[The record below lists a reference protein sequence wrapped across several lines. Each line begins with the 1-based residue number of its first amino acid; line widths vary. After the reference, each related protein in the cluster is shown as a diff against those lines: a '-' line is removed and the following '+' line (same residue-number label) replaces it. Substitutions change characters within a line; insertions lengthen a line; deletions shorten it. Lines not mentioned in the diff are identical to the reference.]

1 MQILN
6 VRLLSCILFFG
17 IMDKI
22 SRSSKKMAT
31 NLRDALA
38 QGTLKF
44 SDVLA
49 YIEQKYH
56 YQARAFRNGTLHNQQ
71 HENQGSAKILSFA
84 QLEGLNEHDTLALF
98 AEHYQHVLT
107 HPEGTEHQNIRQFM
121 QHGWQGVY
129 FESLAL
135 SKK

>member
-1 MQILN
+1 MSDYCPIFYFLASWTKYHEAVKN
-6 VRLLSCILFFG
+6 
-17 IMDKI
+17 
-22 SRSSKKMAT
+22 MAT
-31 NLRDALA
+31 NLHDALA

-84 QLEGLNEHDTLALF
+84 QLEGLNEHDTLTLF

>member
-1 MQILN
+1 
-6 VRLLSCILFFG
+6 
-17 IMDKI
+17 
-22 SRSSKKMAT
+22 MAT
-31 NLRDALA
+31 NLLTALTE
-38 QGTLKF
+38 GKLKF
-44 SDVLA
+44 SDVLT

-84 QLEGLNEHDTLALF
+84 QLEGLNEQDTLALF
-98 AEHYQHVLT
+98 AEHYQYVLT

-121 QHGWQGVY
+121 QHGWQGIY
-129 FESLAL
+129 FETLAL

>member
-1 MQILN
+1 MSDYCPIFYFLALWTKYHEAVKN
-6 VRLLSCILFFG
+6 
-17 IMDKI
+17 
-22 SRSSKKMAT
+22 MAK
-31 NLRDALA
+31 NLHDALA

-56 YQARAFRNGTLHNQQ
+56 YQARAFRNGTLQNQQ